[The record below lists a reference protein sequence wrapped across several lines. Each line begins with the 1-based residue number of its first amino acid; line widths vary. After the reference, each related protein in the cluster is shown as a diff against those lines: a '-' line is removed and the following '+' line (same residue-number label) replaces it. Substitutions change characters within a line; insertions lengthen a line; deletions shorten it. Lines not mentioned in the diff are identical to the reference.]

1 MKNLLK
7 FYPILFTYM
16 AVFLLGGCVS
26 EIPADPAVVTTYEG
40 VSSITSNSASIL
52 GYDDSGGN
60 VTEVGICWNTA
71 GNPTRNDSKVICEIL
86 KYSGLIFGDLTNLK
100 SHTKY
105 VARAYGVHGKNV
117 YYGNAVSFRTA
128 YDIIASISESSI
140 TSTSVTFTGKA
151 IDIGKVKEV
160 GISWSNG
167 NYPAS
172 PYTST
177 LSVPYTK
184 LVCNV
189 NTDGTFSGTLSG
201 LDPNKQYNLMPY
213 LINDEAT
220 FYGNV
225 AVFTTKK

>member
-1 MKNLLK
+1 MKKKLK
-7 FYPILFTYM
+7 NSPILFIYL
-16 AVFLLGGCVS
+16 AVFFLGGCVS
-26 EIPADPAVVTTYEG
+26 EIPADPPEIKTYDPAT
-40 VSSITSNSASIL
+40 SITSNSASIL
-52 GYDDSGGN
+52 GYDDSGGD

-71 GNPTRNDSKVICEIL
+71 GNPTRNDSKVICRIL

-105 VARAYGVHGKNV
+105 VARAYEVHGKNV
-117 YYGNAVSFRTA
+117 YYGNVVSFRTA
-128 YDIIASISESSI
+128 FDITVNVSESSI
-140 TSTSVTFTGKA
+140 TSASVTFTGKSV
-151 IDIGKVKEV
+151 DIGKIKEV

-172 PYTST
+172 PYSST

-189 NTDGTFSGTLSG
+189 NADGTFSGTLSG

-213 LINDEAT
+213 LINEEAT

-225 AVFTTKK
+225 AVFTTKN